1 MNVGKEIINV
11 LEYLGEQFGIA
22 IDWSSETVLPVLK
35 QLCEKY
41 IAWEIM
47 TSTVWIVIGCLLL
60 GGGVY
65 FIVRSSKVGK
75 ANDWEDGDWQCLWIV
90 GLVFGGFAV
99 FLGVLIVMCQIFD
112 IIKCCYFP
120 ELQVYQYIRGLIG
133 QPTTN

>member
-1 MNVGKEIINV
+1 MNISEEIINV
-11 LEYLGEQFGIA
+11 LEYLGEQFGIT
-22 IDWSSETVLPVLK
+22 INWGSETVLPVLK
-35 QLCEKY
+35 QLCGKY

-65 FIVRSSKVGK
+65 LAVRSFKAGK
-75 ANDWEDGDWQCLWIV
+75 SNNWDEDGSCWCIV

-99 FLGVLIVMCQIFD
+99 FLGVIIVMCQIFD

-120 ELQVYQYIRGLIG
+120 ELQVYQYIQGLIS
-133 QPTTN
+133 PPATN

>member
-1 MNVGKEIINV
+1 MNASEEIINV

-47 TSTVWIVIGCLLL
+47 TSIIWIVIGCLLL

-65 FIVRSSKVGK
+65 FTVLSFKEGKVNNWKDDNSS
-75 ANDWEDGDWQCLWIV
+75 WWIF
-90 GLVFGGFAV
+90 GLIFGGVAV

-120 ELQVYQYIRGLIG
+120 ELQVYQYIRGLIS
-133 QPTTN
+133 PPATN

>member
-1 MNVGKEIINV
+1 MNASEEIINV

-47 TSTVWIVIGCLLL
+47 TSIIWIVIGCLLL

-65 FIVRSSKVGK
+65 FTVLSFKEGKVNNWKDDNSS
-75 ANDWEDGDWQCLWIV
+75 WWIF
-90 GLVFGGFAV
+90 GLIFGGIAV

-120 ELQVYQYIRGLIG
+120 ELQVYQYIQRLIS
-133 QPTTN
+133 PPATN

>member
-1 MNVGKEIINV
+1 MNVSEEIINV
-11 LEYLGEQFGIA
+11 FEYLGEQFGIA

-47 TSTVWIVIGCLLL
+47 TSIIWIVVGCLLL

-65 FIVRSSKVGK
+65 FTVRSFKEGKVNNWTD
-75 ANDWEDGDWQCLWIV
+75 NDSTWWIF
-90 GLVFGGFAV
+90 GLIFGGFAV
-99 FLGVLIVMCQIFD
+99 FLGVSIVMCQIFD

-120 ELQVYQYIRGLIG
+120 ELQVYQYIQGLIS
-133 QPTTN
+133 PPATN

>member
-1 MNVGKEIINV
+1 MNVSEEIINV

-47 TSTVWIVIGCLLL
+47 TSTIWIVVGCLLL

-65 FIVRSSKVGK
+65 FTVRSFKEGRVNTWKDDNSS
-75 ANDWEDGDWQCLWIV
+75 WWIF
-90 GLVFGGFAV
+90 GLIFGGIAV

-120 ELQVYQYIRGLIG
+120 ELQVYQYIQGLIS
-133 QPTTN
+133 PPATN